1 MCSPEKLSVFIKLVN
16 NGTTTGVKHIIIM
29 NMKEVRGRREGE
41 RGEGGREGREKE
53 TKSPTIAQYIPAGPL
68 ASIRQR
74 VWVYVV
80 YH

>member
-41 RGEGGREGREKE
+41 RGEGGREGREGERGGRERGEGERDKE
-53 TKSPTIAQYIPAGPL
+53 SMQ
-68 ASIRQR
+68 Q
-74 VWVYVV
+74 
-80 YH
+80 